1 LPARLDT
8 DFFQPAKPRAFG
20 HRGSAGTH
28 PENTVESFRAAMA
41 TGAQYLEF
49 DVHMTR
55 DGQVVVSHDENLE
68 RNCGHPGVIRE
79 MTYAELTAQDAG
91 RMFSADRGA
100 TFPFRGR
107 GLKVPRLA
115 DVLAEVAGRRMIVEV
130 KQITPSVVAPMLN
143 VIDRAGMRRN
153 VLIASEHQAP
163 LDEVRRLAPGLP
175 TNFSYL
181 ESGGFLQAMAARDAN
196 YVPPAVALQ
205 VPREYESWQ
214 IVTPDSVGFAHSL
227 GLEVHVWTVNDESE
241 MTQLLDMGVD
251 GLISD
256 YPERALRVI
265 AARTSAPV
273 SS

>member
-8 DFFQPAKPRAFG
+8 DFFAPDKPRAFG

-28 PENTVESFRAAMA
+28 PENTLESFRAAVAM
-41 TGAQYLEF
+41 GAQYVEF

-55 DGQVVVSHDENLE
+55 DGQVVVHHDENLE
-68 RNCGHPGVIRE
+68 RTCGHPGVIRE
-79 MTYAELTAQDAG
+79 MSYAELATLDAG
-91 RMFSADRGA
+91 RMFSVDDGA
-100 TFPFRGR
+100 SFPFRGR

-115 DVLAEVAGRRMIVEV
+115 DVLAEVAGLRMIVEI
-130 KQITPSVVAPMLN
+130 KQTTPSLVAPMLN
-143 VIDRAGMRRN
+143 VIDRAGIRRN

-163 LDEVRRLAPGLP
+163 LDEVRRLAPGVP

-196 YVPPAVALQ
+196 YRPPAAALQ

-241 MTQLLDMGVD
+241 MTELLDMGVD

-256 YPERALRVI
+256 YPERLLRVI
-265 AARTSAPV
+265 AARASA
-273 SS
+273 SHE